1 MWYVVI
7 LLNLV
12 LILNYT
18 DHDRG
23 SVLRRHARF
32 RASGRSELTVDGC
45 LRLFFRQS
53 MWTDWIWTYYRNVLC
68 MSSLKKKLNAD
79 YSKKENVH
87 VHM

>member
-32 RASGRSELTVDGC
+32 RASGRSELTVDGVC
-45 LRLFFRQS
+45 G
-53 MWTDWIWTYYRNVLC
+53 
-68 MSSLKKKLNAD
+68 
-79 YSKKENVH
+79 YSFASQCGRTGYGPTTGTFCA
-87 VHM
+87 